1 MLTVDSMI
9 TVSSLSVEHETEYSQ
24 LLLRDTRSLIYASI
38 EFRNFLLEAI
48 GGEASYL
55 VAHDHSG
62 QIIGGLPLF
71 RLTTPEF
78 GSVINS
84 LPWYGSHGGVFVA
97 AGAPDDVRHALLVKY
112 KSIIYEPDILT
123 ATLIQSPFE
132 EMETKSYCGKLLN
145 TVLDHRTGQITKL
158 PVSSATVE
166 ADLEQILAQ
175 KTRNLV
181 RKSRKQ
187 GFQLRRESN
196 DDAWEFLYTVHH
208 ENMLAIGGKAKPR
221 EHFEA
226 LRRCLPKEWRQ
237 ISIAYLNNEP
247 VAALLLLY
255 YNKTIEYFTPVI
267 RQQFRS
273 LQPLS
278 FLIWH
283 SMLDAIEKGFV
294 WWNWGGTWA
303 SQKTLH
309 HFKAG
314 WGATDYPYSYLIH
327 ASPLGIDVLHS
338 KKMAVAN
345 AFPYYYVFPFDQL
358 SNND

>member
-1 MLTVDSMI
+1 MLTAGHMI
-9 TVSSLSVEHETEYSQ
+9 TVNLLSAEQEAEYSE
-24 LLLRDTRSLIYASI
+24 LLLSNPSSLIYASL
-38 EFRNFLLEAI
+38 EFRDFLQDAV

-55 VAHDHSG
+55 IAHQFGKIVGS
-62 QIIGGLPLF
+62 LPLF
-71 RLTTPEF
+71 RRTASGF

-84 LPWYGSHGGVFVA
+84 LPWYGSHGGIFVA
-97 AGAPDDVRHALLVKY
+97 SEAPDHARGALLARY
-112 KSIIYEPDILT
+112 KSIANEPDILT
-123 ATLIQSPFE
+123 ATLIQSPLD
-132 EMETKSYCGKLLN
+132 ETETEIYSEALAN
-145 TVLDHRTGQITKL
+145 TVQDHRTGQITKL
-158 PVSSATVE
+158 PIVSANIE
-166 ADLEQILAQ
+166 ADLEAILAQ

-187 GFQLRRESN
+187 GFELRRDSG
-196 DDAWEFLYTVHH
+196 DAAWEFLYTVHQ

-226 LRRCLPKEWRQ
+226 LRRRLPEEWRQ
-237 ISIAYLNNEP
+237 ISIASLNNEP

-255 YNKTIEYFTPVI
+255 YNKTVEYFTPVV

-273 LQPLS
+273 MQPLS

-283 SMLDAIEKGFV
+283 GMLDAIEKGFA

-327 ASPLGIDVLHS
+327 ASPRGMDALHS
-338 KKMAVAN
+338 NKMAVAN